1 MAFDSAF
8 SQHCGVSQIVNPLN
22 LGYHHNDQEVLNNV
36 ETFRT
41 IDQDGQ
47 RFDLILESSDHATEM
62 SNFMQASVKQGDPLS
77 DSMYRMLGIEMKA
90 LTNNTGTPFDAL
102 PVLESLDGQMSRR
115 DLMIAMENVVTE
127 AIKGMWEKLRDTFLA
142 IHKKIKDWYIKAWDG
157 SVRLSKQAEALK
169 ARAEQ
174 LNTPAKEPSFE
185 MSGVKL
191 LSIGG
196 RVPEPTSLIQGLGNI
211 STVTNTILAG
221 TAEDYN
227 KVFEYFRP
235 ALDELIEQAKKM
247 KGSDSTPGADGKAK
261 VGMGDAFAGID
272 QANTTSGTTV
282 SNAAGGEFTSN
293 GDVNKLIKS
302 LNEYFNGFTKTT
314 GIEKI
319 IQDQRWDKEGI
330 QVKRSN
336 FDLPGGFMLVGTSP
350 VDVQGSSKGLTI
362 ADYAALKSA
371 YTFAVAS
378 IDNPAKEVD
387 DKGTF
392 KTLNPTEI
400 INICD
405 NVINQCKV
413 FLAYKLLYEARD
425 RVTETLVKQMEQHAS
440 STNNLVGVGSTH
452 VKNSIQTTMA
462 LIKKL
467 NGGEAAWCKYTMQV
481 LNKSINYCKASLAQY

>member
-47 RFDLILESSDHATEM
+47 RFDLILESSDHVTEM

-77 DSMYRMLGIEMKA
+77 DSMYRMLGIEMRA

-102 PVLESLDGQMSRR
+102 PALESLDGQMSRR

-185 MSGVKL
+185 MGGVKL

-196 RVPEPTSLIQGLGNI
+196 RVPEPAALIQSLGQVE
-211 STVTNTILAG
+211 TVTNIVLVK

-227 KVFEYFRP
+227 KLFDQMKGP
-235 ALDELIEQAKKM
+235 LNELVEQAKKM
-247 KGSDSTPGADGKAK
+247 KGSDSSTDANPEAK
-261 VGMGDAFAGID
+261 VGMNDAFGGITTPQVSAGGKIT
-272 QANTTSGTTV
+272 NG
-282 SNAAGGEFTSN
+282 AGGEFVSN
-293 GDVNKLIKS
+293 GEVNKFVKALDDDFLS
-302 LNEYFNGFTKTT
+302 SMKTI
-314 GIEKI
+314 GLDKV
-319 IQDQRWDKEGI
+319 IQDARWDKEGI
-330 QVKRSN
+330 QVIRSK
-336 FDLPGGFMLVGTSP
+336 FDLPGGYMMVATSP
-350 VDVQGSSKGLTI
+350 MNQKDKGLTI
-362 ADYAALKSA
+362 ADYASLKSA
-371 YTFAVAS
+371 YTFAIAS
-378 IDNPAKEVD
+378 IENPPKEVD

-440 STNNLVGVGSTH
+440 STNNLVGVGATH

-481 LNKSINYCKASLAQY
+481 LNKSISYCKASLAQY

>member
-8 SQHCGVSQIVNPLN
+8 SQHCGVSQIVNPLS

-102 PVLESLDGQMSRR
+102 PALESLDGQMSRR

-127 AIKGMWEKLRDTFLA
+127 AIKGMWEKLRDAFLA

-185 MSGVKL
+185 MGGVKL

-196 RVPEPTSLIQGLGNI
+196 RVPEPTGLIQALGNMW
-211 STVTNTILAG
+211 SVSSVILSK
-221 TAEDYN
+221 TADQYN
-227 KVFEYFRP
+227 KTFEMMKP
-235 ALDELIEQAKKM
+235 ALDALIDQAKKM
-247 KGSDSTPGADGKAK
+247 KGSDSTPDVNGNAK
-261 VGMGDAFAGID
+261 VGMGDAFDG
-272 QANTTSGTTV
+272 V
-282 SNAAGGEFTSN
+282 SSHVNGKGAAITNPTGGENISN
-293 GDVNKLIKS
+293 GELNKLIHM
-302 LNEYFNGFTKTT
+302 LDD
-314 GIEKI
+314 GIGEAMKDI
-319 IQDQRWDKEGI
+319 GIDKELQDTRWSKEGI
-330 QVKRSN
+330 SVKRSN
-336 FDLPGGFMLVGTSP
+336 ADYPGGFMLVYTTP
-350 VDVQGSSKGLTI
+350 VDIAGKALTI
-362 ADYAALKSA
+362 ADYTSLKSA
-371 YTFAVAS
+371 YTFTVAS
-378 IDNPAKEVD
+378 IDNPAKEID

-392 KTLNPTEI
+392 KTLNSTEI

-405 NVINQCKV
+405 NVIAQCKA
-413 FLAYKLLYEARD
+413 FLDYKLLYEQRD
-425 RVTETLVKQMEQHAS
+425 RVTETLVKQMEQHAN
-440 STNNLVGVGSTH
+440 STNNLVGVGATH

-481 LNKSINYCKASLAQY
+481 LNKSISYCKASLAQY